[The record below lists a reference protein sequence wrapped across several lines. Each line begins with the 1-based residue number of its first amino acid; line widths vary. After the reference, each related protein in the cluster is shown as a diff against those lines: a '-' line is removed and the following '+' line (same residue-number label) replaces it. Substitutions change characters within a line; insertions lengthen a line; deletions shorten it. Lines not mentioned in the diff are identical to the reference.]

1 MTTKIIKLTFQR
13 PVHFGKKRLSDGE
26 ATFAADTF
34 FSGLYI
40 EALAMGMDSEWLLS
54 DLVISDSFPYI
65 DETLY
70 LPKPLIKIEAQAN
83 DETNRKVFKK
93 LNHIPVAAYHEYLA
107 GRITASQ
114 AKLWAD
120 QFELGDSL
128 LSDKVSLMDIP
139 AGGESRPYAV
149 GTYHY
154 KPNAGLY
161 IIVEATDDVFDKLS
175 RVMEFLQYSG
185 LGGKRSAG
193 YGRFTYE
200 LTTDDTIVELL
211 AKKGRQAV
219 LLSTAMATS
228 DELRLA
234 LPESRYLL
242 RKRTGFVQS
251 KNYEETLVK
260 KKDFYSFVP
269 GSVFTVPFDGA
280 IFDVGENGGHP
291 VYRYAKAIWMGVS

>member
-1 MTTKIIKLTFQR
+1 MTTKIIKLTFQG

-40 EALAMGMDSEWLLS
+40 EALAMGMDTKWLLS
-54 DLVISDSFPYI
+54 DLAISDSFPFI
-65 DETLY
+65 GETLY
-70 LPKPLIKIEAQAN
+70 LPKPFIKVEAQAN

-93 LNHIPVAAYHEYLA
+93 LNYVPASAYHEYLA
-107 GRITASQ
+107 GNITASQ

-120 QFELGDSL
+120 QFELGDGL
-128 LSDKVSLMDIP
+128 LSDKVSLTDIP

-154 KPNAGLY
+154 QSKAGLY
-161 IIVEATDDVFDKLS
+161 IIVEATENVFDKLDRLLGS
-175 RVMEFLQYSG
+175 LQYAG

-200 LTTDDTIVELL
+200 LTTNDTIEALL
-211 AKKGRQAV
+211 AKKGRQSV
-219 LLSTAMATS
+219 LLSTAMATP
-228 DELRLA
+228 DELSLA

-242 RKRTGFVQS
+242 KKRTGFIQS
-251 KNYEETLVK
+251 KSYEETLVK
-260 KKDFYSFVP
+260 KKDFYSFAP
-269 GSVFTVPFDGA
+269 GSVFTVPFEGA